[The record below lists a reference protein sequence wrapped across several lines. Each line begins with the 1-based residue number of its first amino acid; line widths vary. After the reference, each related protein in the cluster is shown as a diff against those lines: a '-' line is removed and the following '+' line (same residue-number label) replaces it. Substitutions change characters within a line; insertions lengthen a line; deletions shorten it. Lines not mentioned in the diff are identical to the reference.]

1 MRDCCRVS
9 GVARTQQQA
18 IKPTITRLIE
28 VSGCTVVRC
37 NLIYSGRRDAMI
49 KAKQPQ
55 QLGDI
60 INEQIQHS
68 NAPLWAGLRAY
79 RAQKGGNDEK

>member
-1 MRDCCRVS
+1 MK
-9 GVARTQQQA
+9 QIQ
-18 IKPTITRLIE
+18 IT
-28 VSGCTVVRC
+28 S
-37 NLIYSGRRDAMI
+37 S
-49 KAKQPQ
+49 PQ

-79 RAQKGGNDEK
+79 RQKKGGNDEK